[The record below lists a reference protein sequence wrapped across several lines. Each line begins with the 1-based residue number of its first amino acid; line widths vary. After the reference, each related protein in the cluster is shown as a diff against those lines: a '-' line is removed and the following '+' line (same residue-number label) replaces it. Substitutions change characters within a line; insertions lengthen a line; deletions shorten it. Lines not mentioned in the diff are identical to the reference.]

1 MTPNPSCRR
10 SGGSRSAIIALL
22 AVWNSG
28 QPKAL
33 STATSRA
40 TCHSS
45 VTKAKP
51 TNQTTPT
58 STDSMMT
65 MRRPSLSVR
74 CPPQNCTGITA
85 SGTRPKTTPIM
96 VIDVPRY
103 VRR

>member
-1 MTPNPSCRR
+1 MPNPSCRFADGR
-10 SGGSRSAIIALL
+10 RSAIIALL
-22 AVWNSG
+22 AVWKSG

-33 STATSRA
+33 STATRRA

-45 VTKAKP
+45 VMKAKP

-65 MRRPSLSVR
+65 LRRPSLSVR

-85 SGTRPKTTPIM
+85 SGTSPKTTPIM
-96 VIDVPRY
+96 VIDVCRFW
-103 VRR
+103 RR